1 MSSPQSTD
9 ATLIHDHMSVLYE
22 VEKLSTSISKI
33 KSKKIVLDSRRQKNR
48 EALRSIQTLR
58 NSDDIDNDTVMI
70 DMSGTM
76 VRLTLD
82 IAEKYLSEQQEQI
95 EKNLILATKELKQL
109 VADLQLVAPSRGVD
123 PKDLE
128 LILAD

>member
-1 MSSPQSTD
+1 
-9 ATLIHDHMSVLYE
+9 MSVLYE